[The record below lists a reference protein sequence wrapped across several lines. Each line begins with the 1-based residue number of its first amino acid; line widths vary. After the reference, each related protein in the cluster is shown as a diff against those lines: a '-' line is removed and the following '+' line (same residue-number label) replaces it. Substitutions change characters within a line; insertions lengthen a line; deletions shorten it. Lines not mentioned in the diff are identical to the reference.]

1 MIEELRQSCR
11 KLLEDGTVNVVI
23 AYGQSDPEGPVY
35 PIFVTKP
42 EDADKIVWNRQCY
55 ANLTTYLT
63 RKEVK
68 ALGKSAIL
76 VKGCDARSLVV
87 LEQESQVDRANVY
100 VIGLACDGVGEP
112 DLAGKCR
119 VCEVHMPHATDLTVG
134 TAAEEQH
141 DSQERYAAVEEFMK
155 KSPEERMAFWKQEF
169 ERCVRCYACRGV
181 CPLCY
186 CNQCIVDKNR
196 PVVIDTSAS
205 LKGNFAWNITRA
217 FHLAGRCV
225 GCGECTRVCPAGID
239 LRLLNASLARSAE
252 ENFNYRAG
260 MDPETP
266 PVIGTYNAEDKENFI
281 Q

>member
-1 MIEELRQSCR
+1 MIEEIRQTCR
-11 KLLEDGTVNVVI
+11 TLLEAGTVNVVI
-23 AYGQSDPEGPVY
+23 AYGQSNPDGPVH

-42 EDADKIVWNRQCY
+42 DDVEKIVWNKQCF

-68 ALGKSAIL
+68 SLGKAAIL

-87 LEQESQVDRANVY
+87 LVQESQVERSDVH
-100 VIGLACDGVGEP
+100 VIGLACEGVGEP
-112 DLAGKCR
+112 ELAGKCR
-119 VCEVHMPHATDLTVG
+119 VCEVHMPVG
-134 TAAEEQH
+134 VDVTIGSTEAAAPEGQN
-141 DSQERYAAVEEFMK
+141 RYALVDEFMK

-196 PVVIDTSAS
+196 PVVIDTSAT

-225 GCGECTRVCPAGID
+225 SCGECTRVCPAGID
-239 LRLLNASLARSAE
+239 LRMLNASLAQSAE
-252 ENFNYRAG
+252 KHFNYRAG

-281 Q
+281 R